1 MGIAPY
7 KTFTFDGVS
16 SGGYSVYITGEG
28 VFNAPERSVEVI
40 SIPGRNGAYILD
52 KGCFENVEVTYHA
65 GMYDY
70 NEANFAQKVADLRN
84 WLCSKV
90 GYCRLEDEYNTGEYR
105 MAVYKSGLEVE
116 HEGLIN
122 GEFDITFEC
131 KPQRFLTSG
140 ETKQTIT
147 SGSTITN
154 PTLFPSRPMLELTGY
169 GDISVGGET
178 ISVLNQLTGDVLLN
192 GGESFPNEMS
202 ATIVTNA
209 STFANGGD
217 VITVDRVMFSGG
229 IFRSS
234 SSVGALSNPFWAGPL
249 DDGTNPYYWG
259 GSVTGK
265 TSTGFSLS
273 EYIADLTFTFGT
285 ASTISVNHSYTVTT
299 ANYGTLTNQKILLS
313 LAYDGA
319 DTFTLSA
326 TPSLST
332 YLKMSATSYPP
343 MLSIGSITLDSTQTA
358 YGNPSYIDLD
368 TGEAYKIVNTHPI
381 SINGAVIVPAELPTL
396 PSGASTITFDNTFTQ
411 VKITP
416 RWWKV

>member
-1 MGIAPY
+1 MKHTTKIVTGTSVATGTAIGVGGQTAAMGIA
-7 KTFTFDGVS
+7 T
-16 SGGYSVYITGEG
+16 
-28 VFNAPERSVEVI
+28 
-40 SIPGRNGAYILD
+40 
-52 KGCFENVEVTYHA
+52 
-65 GMYDY
+65 
-70 NEANFAQKVADLRN
+70 
-84 WLCSKV
+84 
-90 GYCRLEDEYNTGEYR
+90 
-105 MAVYKSGLEVE
+105 
-116 HEGLIN
+116 
-122 GEFDITFEC
+122 
-131 KPQRFLTSG
+131 
-140 ETKQTIT
+140 
-147 SGSTITN
+147 
-154 PTLFPSRPMLELTGY
+154 
-169 GDISVGGET
+169 
-178 ISVLNQLTGDVLLN
+178 
-192 GGESFPNEMS
+192 
-202 ATIVTNA
+202 
-209 STFANGGD
+209 
-217 VITVDRVMFSGG
+217 
-229 IFRSS
+229 
-234 SSVGALSNPFWAGPL
+234 
-249 DDGTNPYYWG
+249 
-259 GSVTGK
+259 
-265 TSTGFSLS
+265 
-273 EYIADLTFTFGT
+273 TFGT